1 MVTFN
6 SAFAS
11 ARKAGKKEF
20 SWNGKKYNTQVR
32 SGSAPSESAR
42 PTSRPAR
49 SNATSGRATTNSRP
63 AARPA
68 TENSSR
74 PQTRERSAGPAQR
87 PKARPARATTPGAE
101 QARQHAARNTRRSDA
116 SRVRS
121 SR

>member
-20 SWNGKKYNTQVR
+20 TWNGKKYNTKVR
-32 SGSAPSESAR
+32 SDSAPTSSAR
-42 PTSRPAR
+42 PNSRPAR
-49 SNATSGRATTNSRP
+49 SNSTSGRATTNARP

-68 TENSSR
+68 QATSPR
-74 PQTRERSAGPAQR
+74 PTTRDSAAGPSTR
-87 PKARPARATTPGAE
+87 PKARPARATSAGADQLRAHQE
-101 QARQHAARNTRRSDA
+101 RNKRRSDS
-116 SRVRS
+116 SRVRT